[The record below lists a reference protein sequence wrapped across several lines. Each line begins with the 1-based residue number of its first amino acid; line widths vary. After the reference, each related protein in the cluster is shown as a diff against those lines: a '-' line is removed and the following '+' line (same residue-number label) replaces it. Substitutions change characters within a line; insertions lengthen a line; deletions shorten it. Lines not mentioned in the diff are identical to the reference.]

1 MEEKEKT
8 TASIGLCV
16 RASGAGLKVLF
27 VQFAEGRHTNELR
40 PLETLGVTVFRKGE
54 IKKFIPCMND
64 VEKAQC
70 REAQAECCIRSGACL
85 EDYDLIVLDEVI
97 NAVTTGM
104 VDEADLISFLKSK
117 PEQLEVAL
125 TGRDAPQAVRDLVDY
140 ISDIHADKHPC
151 DTGIQAREGIEFL
164 GSVVRSCSFSMKPL
178 HRLMS

>member
-1 MEEKEKT
+1 MKKEGLIHLYTGGGKGKT

-27 VQFAEGRHTNELR
+27 VQFMKGRHTNELR

-54 IKKFIPCMND
+54 IKNFIPYMND

-70 REAQAECCIRSGACL
+70 REAQAECFAYAVEHAS
-85 EDYDLIVLDEVI
+85 DYDLIVLDEVI
-97 NAVTTGM
+97 SAVTTGM

-140 ISDIHADKHPC
+140 ISDIHADKHPY
-151 DTGIQAREGIEFL
+151 DRGIQAREGIEF
-164 GSVVRSCSFSMKPL
+164 
-178 HRLMS
+178 